1 MNLKDWKHPV
11 PHKGV
16 NCGVPLLGQR
26 HSANIS
32 SPNTADGYNMEGTQ
46 NILYDTLKNV
56 LCEFNLAEH
65 SFIKRFAAGDY
76 SPDAVRWW
84 AMKMLPGSNRFNQ
97 AFLLVT
103 SRIEDY
109 RARVIMLKNIYTEHG
124 ELNSDAAHVALFMR
138 FMRGINCPRID
149 IHEDDGSLTTP
160 ELRFKR
166 FEIQDNE
173 PLIWSLGRFAA
184 IEIAL
189 PEIFTH
195 YITGLRKVFPGIEDH
210 TIEYF
215 HIHCELDPEHTAEL
229 LEVASTNVHSEND
242 VETFRDGARD
252 MLLSISDM
260 FSWLDANMVTDAR
273 SISHPQNRDNAIPR
287 PDLWVNDRRLYDK
300 DADLYDSIY
309 FREHIYLRETEFI
322 LDNIRNVT
330 RPTVLDLCSGTGS
343 HAKLLSE
350 RGAHM
355 TGIDRSPAMLE
366 IARRKVPG
374 ARFIEA
380 DIRTF
385 SLPERF
391 DAVICMYGA
400 IHYIEEPQDIVQV
413 LRRAYEHLKT
423 GGTMILDVRDRQWLP
438 ESHPGDCVEGQG
450 IRKFWLKGRGVDDS
464 DLYAVSAF
472 DLNSRR
478 HFLEVHNL
486 FHTDPHRI
494 AGWARMVGFS
504 NVELH
509 RNYQGSQQYSNSAG
523 EETLALVA
531 RR

>member
-1 MNLKDWKHPV
+1 
-11 PHKGV
+11 
-16 NCGVPLLGQR
+16 
-26 HSANIS
+26 
-32 SPNTADGYNMEGTQ
+32 MEGTQ
-46 NILYDTLKNV
+46 NILYDALKTL
-56 LCEFNLAEH
+56 LCQFNLTKH

-76 SPDAVRWW
+76 SPDAIRWW

-97 AFLLVT
+97 AFLRVT

-109 RARVIMLKNIYTEHG
+109 HARVIMIKNIYTEHG
-124 ELNSDAAHVALFMR
+124 ELNPDAAHVALFMR
-138 FMRGINCPRID
+138 FMGGIKCPRID

-189 PEIFTH
+189 PEIFPC
-195 YITGLRKVFPGIEDH
+195 YITGLRKTFPGIDDD

-215 HIHCELDPEHTAEL
+215 HVHCELDPEHTAEL
-229 LEVASTNVHSEND
+229 LEVASAHVHSEND

-260 FSWLDANMVTDAR
+260 FSWLDANMDADAHAIDHAR
-273 SISHPQNRDNAIPR
+273 NEDNVRPR
-287 PDLWVNDRRLYDK
+287 PELWVNDRRLYGE
-300 DADLYDSIY
+300 DAGLYDSIY

-322 LDNIRNVT
+322 LDYLSNV
-330 RPTVLDLCSGTGS
+330 PQPGVLDLCSGTGS

-350 RGAHM
+350 RGVNV
-355 TGIDRSPAMLE
+355 TGIDRSPAMIE
-366 IARRKVPG
+366 IARLKVPE

-380 DIRTF
+380 DIRKF
-385 SLPERF
+385 SLSERF

-400 IHYIEEPQDIVQV
+400 IHYVEEPQDIVQV
-413 LRRAYEHLKT
+413 LRLAYEHLKP
-423 GGTMILDVRDRQWLP
+423 GGTLILDLRDHNRLP
-438 ESHPGDCVEGQG
+438 ENHPGDCVEGKG
-450 IRKFWLKGRGVDDS
+450 IRKFWLKDRGVDHS
-464 DLYAVSAF
+464 DLYVVSAF

-486 FHTDPHRI
+486 FHTNPHRI
-494 AGWARMVGFS
+494 AGWAQMIGLN
-504 NVELH
+504 NVKLH
-509 RNYQGSQQYSNSAG
+509 RNYQRSQDYSNSSR
-523 EETLALVA
+523 EETVALVA